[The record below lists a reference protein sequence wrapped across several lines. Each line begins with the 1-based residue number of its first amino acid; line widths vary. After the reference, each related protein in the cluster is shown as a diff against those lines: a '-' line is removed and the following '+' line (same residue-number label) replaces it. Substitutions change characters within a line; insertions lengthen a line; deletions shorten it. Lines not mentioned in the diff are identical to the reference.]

1 MANVD
6 VQNPRLPQFGQASGF
21 NGGISADVYEQ
32 YAPQMATTAFQQADM
47 SSEYGMRRD
56 IFEEEEKQLDAKIA
70 QAKRAEELRK
80 AGQDKLDKKAKTG
93 RKVSAAATGA
103 TMGAQL
109 GSVVPGVGNVV
120 GGVIGGLGGLIFG
133 NEGGYVPEIHPRSML
148 YKEFQQGGTV
158 TGYTGEGKFGK
169 WGLQNLRMRET
180 DINRLAGNVD
190 KMGKYGFWDAAM
202 DVGRGYM
209 MGKTLAPK
217 AESLLNLGK
226 STFGLAKEKGIGS
239 VWDVLSGKTTGLPG
253 EVAIPELEKPVNL
266 NLPQSPMRLQMD
278 TSGIAKR
285 NDILEKSLANI
296 EKFNLN
302 EKVSPVRNTIYNDQ
316 FTGGQPT
323 AKKATLS
330 DLIAGLPKKRSGVA
344 GSVLGTTFDM
354 DFGR

>member
-1 MANVD
+1 MSNVD
-6 VQNPRLPQFGQASGF
+6 RQDPRLPQFGQASGF
-21 NGGISADVYEQ
+21 NGGISDDVFEQ

-47 SSEYGMRRD
+47 ARAYQMDRD
-56 IFEEEEKQLDAKIA
+56 IFEEEERQLDAKIA
-70 QAKRAEELRK
+70 QRKRAEELRK
-80 AGQDKLDKKAKTG
+80 AGQDKLDKKAEKAERMERVGTY
-93 RKVSAAATGA
+93 SAIGGA
-103 TMGAQL
+103 TPLGPVGALL
-109 GSVVPGVGNVV
+109 GAG
-120 GGVIGGLGGLIFG
+120 IGWFA

-169 WGLQNLRMRET
+169 RGLQNLQMREA

-209 MGKTLAPK
+209 MGKALAPE

-239 VWDVLSGKTTGLPG
+239 VWDVLSGKATGLPG

-266 NLPQSPMRLQMD
+266 DLPQSPMRLQMD

-302 EKVSPVRNTIYNDQ
+302 EKVSPVRNTIYDDQ

>member
-1 MANVD
+1 
-6 VQNPRLPQFGQASGF
+6 
-21 NGGISADVYEQ
+21 
-32 YAPQMATTAFQQADM
+32 M

-169 WGLQNLRMRET
+169 RGLQNLRMRET

-209 MGKTLAPK
+209 MG
-217 AESLLNLGK
+217 
-226 STFGLAKEKGIGS
+226 
-239 VWDVLSGKTTGLPG
+239 
-253 EVAIPELEKPVNL
+253 
-266 NLPQSPMRLQMD
+266 
-278 TSGIAKR
+278 
-285 NDILEKSLANI
+285 
-296 EKFNLN
+296 
-302 EKVSPVRNTIYNDQ
+302 
-316 FTGGQPT
+316 
-323 AKKATLS
+323 
-330 DLIAGLPKKRSGVA
+330 
-344 GSVLGTTFDM
+344 
-354 DFGR
+354 